1 MDVRY
6 VFIVIKLSKF
16 RVWFCIVAELLSR
29 QSGAAWKGFAPGF
42 ALPLIFLS

>member
-6 VFIVIKLSKF
+6 GFIVTKLSKF

-29 QSGAAWKGFAPGF
+29 QAGAAWKGFAPGF
-42 ALPLIFLS
+42 VLPLSFLS